1 VIAVFGGTFD
11 PPHLG
16 HAEAIQGVF
25 EDPGCER
32 LWVLPSGNP
41 VGKTPSLSAQK
52 RLELAH
58 LAFDDLKT
66 QGPLEVLDL
75 EVRWAEQHTGEIST
89 TWKILPELERRA
101 QGESLAWV
109 IGTDQLLSLERWD
122 RFPEVL
128 TRIHWI
134 VLERAGLTSQGGE
147 PDAIQKLLGRWQ
159 SEGLLKAGGKPDRG
173 GRAGFTNL
181 RLASTRA
188 RAVSSTQ
195 IRESFARTGKPP
207 EGVLDPRVAA
217 HLKLHALYGSA

>member
-25 EDPGCER
+25 EDPGCDR
-32 LWVLPSGNP
+32 LWVLPCGNP
-41 VGKTPSLSAQK
+41 VGKTPTLSAQK

-58 LAFDDLKT
+58 LAFDDLKAP
-66 QGPLEVLDL
+66 GPVEVLDL
-75 EVRWAEQHTGEIST
+75 EVRWAEKNPGEIST
-89 TWKILPELERRA
+89 TWKILPELERKA

-128 TRIHWI
+128 KRIHWI
-134 VLERAGLTSQGGE
+134 VLERAGLTSNHGE
-147 PDAIQKLLGRWQ
+147 PDAVQKLLGRWQ
-159 SEGLLKAGGKPDRG
+159 SQGLLKVGQKPGRG
-173 GRAGFTNL
+173 GRTGFTNL

-195 IRESFARTGKPP
+195 IRESFARSGKAP

-217 HLKLHALYGSA
+217 HLKLQALYGSA